1 MLSGLY
7 REIEALG
14 GAPIMDDYDEGYT
27 DGLNGALAVL
37 RKFGFGLDMAPA
49 TNSWRPIESAPR
61 DGTQVRLWRPEIE
74 EETIGSFRVDEGYSG
89 DEKPG
94 WFDNT
99 YDDYSCG
106 YASTPLS
113 PTHWMPLAAP
123 PTKEES
129 NDHTTAN

>member
-1 MLSGLY
+1 MLSGMY

-14 GAPIMDDYDEGYT
+14 GSDECADDEAYNDAIA
-27 DGLNGALAVL
+27 DALAVL
-37 RKFGFGLDMAPA
+37 RKHGFGVDMAPGPQWQ
-49 TNSWRPIESAPR
+49 SIETAPK

-89 DEKPG
+89 DENPG

-113 PTHWMPLAAP
+113 PTHWMPLPEAP
-123 PTKEES
+123 KLE
-129 NDHTTAN
+129 TACPNPS